1 MNAEQRLGG
10 TLFLKAT
17 IFMIL
22 MGVALVPAAQAGQQM
37 IATSLMPDVSAYIQ
51 VRGTYGNIGPAATTF
66 TDDGFTIRR
75 AKVILTGKA
84 GDHLTYRF
92 QFIGRSDLPSPQ
104 LQDAYV
110 LYDRFTFAQFVA
122 GQMVPPFGRERLT
135 PDWQIYSIE
144 RSLISNNLVP
154 SSQTLARDIG
164 VEAKGDVLNK
174 FFEYAVGLYNGTGAN
189 NISSHNSNSNF
200 LSVARI
206 VGNPLKEDIQND
218 VPGISIG
225 ASVSY
230 RKANGLTNM
239 STLLNSSL
247 PFTGTDFRYNIDGA
261 ITYHSFSFIGEYV
274 RAILTS
280 NEVKIKSV
288 TSDGYYLQA
297 AYFVTHYLQP
307 MIEYQTF
314 NPDTY
319 IKSTKNQKWLTAG
332 LNYYIVGDKFKLMAD
347 YTFERFGKLEANNTD
362 MVRVQLQV
370 MF

>member
-1 MNAEQRLGG
+1 M
-10 TLFLKAT
+10 FLK
-17 IFMIL
+17 IN
-22 MGVALVPAAQAGQQM
+22 LVVLLLLVFFVSTAVSNQNTVP
-37 IATSLMPDVSAYIQ
+37 PDLIPDLSAYIQ
-51 VRGTYGNIGPAATTF
+51 VRGTYGNIGPAAKTF
-66 TDDGFTIRR
+66 NEDGFIVRR

-84 GDHLTYRF
+84 VDHLTYRF
-92 QFIGRSDLPSPQ
+92 QFISRSGLPTPE

-110 LYDRFTFAQFVA
+110 VYDRFNFAQFVV
-122 GQMVPPFGRERLT
+122 GQMVPPFGRERLS
-135 PDWQIYSIE
+135 PDWQIYTME
-144 RSLISNNLVP
+144 RSQISNNLVP

-164 VEAKGDVLNK
+164 VEAQGDVLDK
-174 FFEYAVGLYNGTGAN
+174 YFEYAVGLYNGTGAN
-189 NISSHNSNSNF
+189 NLPSHNTNSNF
-200 LSVARI
+200 LYVARV
-206 VGNPLKEDIQND
+206 VGNPLKGD
-218 VPGISIG
+218 VQSDSPGISLG

-230 RKANGLTNM
+230 RKANGLTNL
-239 STLLNSSL
+239 SNILNSSL
-247 PFTGTDFRYNIDGA
+247 PFTGTDFRYNFDGE
-261 ITYHSFSFIGEYV
+261 ITYHGFSFIGEYI

-280 NEVKIKSV
+280 DEAKIKSV

-319 IKSTKNQKWLTAG
+319 EESTKNVKWLTAG

-362 MVRVQLQV
+362 MARIQLQV

>member
-1 MNAEQRLGG
+1 M
-10 TLFLKAT
+10 FLKVT

-37 IATSLMPDVSAYIQ
+37 MATSLIPDVSAYIQ

-66 TDDGFTIRR
+66 TGDGFQIRR
-75 AKVILTGKA
+75 AKVILTGKTV
-84 GDHLTYRF
+84 DHLSYRF

-104 LQDAYV
+104 LQDAYIV
-110 LYDRFTFAQFVA
+110 YDRFTFAQFVA

-164 VEAKGDVLNK
+164 IEAKGDVLNK
-174 FFEYAVGLYNGTGAN
+174 TFEYAVGLYNGTGAN
-189 NISSHNSNSNF
+189 TIPSHNTNSNF

-206 VGNPLKEDIQND
+206 VCNPLKGDAETYT
-218 VPGISIG
+218 PGVSIG

-230 RKANGLTNM
+230 RKANGLINL
-239 STLLNSSL
+239 SNILNSSL
-247 PFTGTDFRYNIDGA
+247 PFTGTDFRYGVDGE
-261 ITYHSFSFIGEYV
+261 IRYRGFSFIGEYM
-274 RAILTS
+274 RAFLRS
-280 NEVKIKSV
+280 SDQMIKSV

-297 AYFVTHYLQP
+297 AYFVTPYLQP
-307 MIEYQTF
+307 MAEYQTF
-314 NPDTY
+314 NPDTF
-319 IKSTKNQKWLTAG
+319 IASTKNEKWLTAG
-332 LNYYIVGDKFKLMAD
+332 LNYYIVGDTFKLMAD
-347 YTFERFGKLEANNTD
+347 YTFERFGKLEAGNTD
-362 MVRVQLQV
+362 IARVQLQV

>member
-1 MNAEQRLGG
+1 M
-10 TLFLKAT
+10 FLKAT
-17 IFMIL
+17 IFMLL
-22 MGVALVPAAQAGQQM
+22 MGVAIVPAAQAGQQT
-37 IATSLMPDVSAYIQ
+37 IPKSLIPDVSAYIQ
-51 VRGTYGNIGPAATTF
+51 VRGTYGNIGPAAKTF
-66 TDDGFTIRR
+66 TGDGFQIRR

-84 GDHLTYRF
+84 VDHLTYRF

-135 PDWQIYSIE
+135 PDWQIYTIE

-164 VEAKGDVLNK
+164 VEAKGDVLNEI
-174 FFEYAVGLYNGTGAN
+174 FEYAVGLYNGTGAN
-189 NISSHNSNSNF
+189 NIPSHNTNSNF
-200 LSVARI
+200 LYVARI
-206 VGNPLKEDIQND
+206 VGNPLQENIEEDI
-218 VPGISIG
+218 PGVSIG
-225 ASVSY
+225 TSVSY
-230 RKANGLTNM
+230 RKANGLTN
-239 STLLNSSL
+239 LNNIINSSL

-261 ITYHSFSFIGEYV
+261 ITYHGLSFIGEYI

-280 NEVKIKSV
+280 NEAKIKSV

-297 AYFVTHYLQP
+297 AYLVTRYLQP
-307 MIEYQTF
+307 MVEYQTF

-319 IKSTKNQKWLTAG
+319 AESPKNQKWLTAG
-332 LNYYIVGDKFKLMAD
+332 LNYYIVGNKFKLMAD
-347 YTFERFGKLEANNTD
+347 YTFERFGKLEKNNTD
-362 MVRVQLQV
+362 MARVQLQV